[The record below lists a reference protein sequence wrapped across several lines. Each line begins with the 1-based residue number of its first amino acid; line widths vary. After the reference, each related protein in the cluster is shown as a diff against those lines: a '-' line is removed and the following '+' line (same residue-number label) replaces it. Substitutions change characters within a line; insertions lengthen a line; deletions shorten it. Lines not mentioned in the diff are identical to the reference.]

1 MNGRKANLFQNVTL
15 RKKIRQQ
22 QNKYLKKTVGGRGA
36 SLFFLPFFFLSL
48 FFCILFSFFFPTG
61 PFFCYSSCFLRSLSP
76 PSSPTPSLFFAIR
89 WQKCATTKRRWA
101 KRRTLRNLFFSFFF
115 LSFFPRVGVFCFP
128 RFVFFC

>member
-1 MNGRKANLFQNVTL
+1 MEEKRIFFKMLLYG
-15 RKKIRQQ
+15 KKIRQQ
-22 QNKYLKKTVGGRGA
+22 QNKYLKKKRLKAAGRRFFFCDFFF
-36 SLFFLPFFFLSL
+36 SLFFFAFFFL
-48 FFCILFSFFFPTG
+48 FSFRLAL
-61 PFFCYSSCFLRSLSP
+61 FFCYSSCFLRSLSP